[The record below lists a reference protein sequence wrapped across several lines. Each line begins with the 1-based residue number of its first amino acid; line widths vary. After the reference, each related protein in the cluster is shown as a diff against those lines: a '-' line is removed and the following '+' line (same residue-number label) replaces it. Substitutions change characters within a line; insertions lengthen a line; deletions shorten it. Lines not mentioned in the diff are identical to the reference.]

1 MAERSAEPQIYT
13 MKNTDSHSIHGFPSG
28 VPARKRRAYSG
39 AALGIALVTFL
50 TACDGKKTSSQKSDP
65 DAHQPQASLF
75 KVASNQLPRLRIVPV
90 RTATFLVS
98 IHTTGIVDWDADHT
112 TQAITQV
119 SGPVTRILA
128 DAGTVVK
135 ANDPLLYVA
144 STDAS
149 NAIVAY
155 RKARNDED
163 LARRVMQRSKELLD
177 HGAIATKDYEDTVS
191 AFNDAASDVQNSLQA
206 LRIFGLSQQDIDGAQ
221 QQGTPIRPEIA
232 LRSPI
237 SGTIVQKTVLPGQLV
252 QAGATTCFLI
262 SDTATV
268 WMLGHVF
275 DRDLPA
281 VHPGDPV
288 EVSNP
293 SFTRAF
299 HGEISHIDA
308 LVDPNTRTTLVRVV
322 TRNPNLLLKKDMYVD
337 AVIRTRTRK
346 NVLSVPVSAVLRDA
360 QNEPIVYVEA
370 QPGQFG
376 QRIVTIG
383 VQQDDQLEIL
393 SGLTEG
399 ENVVSEGSIFLQ
411 FASTY
416 Q

>member
-1 MAERSAEPQIYT
+1 MVVAFGIT
-13 MKNTDSHSIHGFPSG
+13 
-28 VPARKRRAYSG
+28 
-39 AALGIALVTFL
+39 IALSL
-50 TACDGKKTSSQKSDP
+50 TNCGEKKILQHKPDP
-65 DAHQPQASLF
+65 DENQPRASLF
-75 KVASNQLPRLRIVPV
+75 KVGSDQRARLHVVPAA
-90 RTATFLVS
+90 TATFLVS

-128 DAGTVVK
+128 DAGTPVK
-135 ANDPLLYVA
+135 ANDPLLFVS

-149 NAIVAY
+149 NAIAVY
-155 RKARNDED
+155 RKAKNDED
-163 LARRVMQRSKELLD
+163 LARRVMERSKALLD
-177 HGAIATKDYEDTVS
+177 HGAVAEKDYEDTVS
-191 AFNDAASDVQNSLQA
+191 AFNDAASDAQNSLQS
-206 LRIFGLSQQDIDGAQ
+206 LKIFGLSPQDIDSAQ
-221 QQGTPIRPEIA
+221 HQGSPIRPEIA

-237 SGTIVQKTVLPGQLV
+237 SGTVVQKTVLPGQLV

-262 SDTATV
+262 SDTSTV

-281 VHPGDPV
+281 VHLGDPV
-288 EVSNP
+288 DASNP
-293 SFTRAF
+293 SFTQVF
-299 HGEISHIDA
+299 HGQISYIDA

-322 TRNPNLLLKKDMYVD
+322 TRNPNHLLKKDMYVD
-337 AVIRTRTRK
+337 AVIHTQTRE
-346 NVLSVPVSAVLRDA
+346 NVLTVPVSAVLRDA

-370 QPGQFG
+370 QPDRFA

-383 VQQDDQLEIL
+383 VQQDSQVEIL
-393 SGLTEG
+393 SGLKEG

-411 FASTY
+411 FANTY

>member
-1 MAERSAEPQIYT
+1 VSDRERGA
-13 MKNTDSHSIHGFPSG
+13 SI
-28 VPARKRRAYSG
+28 
-39 AALGIALVTFL
+39 AAVLGIALVAFVTGC
-50 TACDGKKTSSQKSDP
+50 ANKTSSQKVDP

-75 KVASNQLPRLRIVPV
+75 SIASNQLARLRVVPAH
-90 RTATFLVS
+90 TATFSVS
-98 IHTTGIVDWDADHT
+98 IHTAANIDWDADHT
-112 TQAITQV
+112 TQAISQV
-119 SGPVTRILA
+119 SGPVTRILV

-135 ANDPLLYVA
+135 ANTPLLYVS

-149 NAIVAY
+149 NAIVVY
-155 RKARNDED
+155 RKAKNDED
-163 LARRVMQRSKELLD
+163 LARRVMERSKELLD

-191 AFNDAASDVQNSLQA
+191 VFNDAASDVQNSLQA
-206 LRIFGLSQQDIDGAQ
+206 LRIFGLSQPDIDDAQ
-221 QQGTPIRPEIA
+221 RQGMPVRPEIA

-237 SGTIVQKTVLPGQLV
+237 AGTVVQKTVLPGQLV

-268 WMLGHVF
+268 WLLAHVF
-275 DRDLPA
+275 DRDISA

-288 EVSNP
+288 EASNP
-293 SFTRAF
+293 SFKQTF
-299 HGEISHIDA
+299 HGVISHIDA

-322 TRNPNLLLKKDMYVD
+322 MKNPGLLLKKDMYVD
-337 AVIRTRTRK
+337 AVIHTSTR
-346 NVLSVPVSAVLRDA
+346 NHVLAVPVSAILRDA

-370 QPGQFG
+370 KPGRFA

-383 VQQDDQLEIL
+383 TQQDDEVEIL
-393 SGLTEG
+393 SGLTKG

>member
-1 MAERSAEPQIYT
+1 
-13 MKNTDSHSIHGFPSG
+13 
-28 VPARKRRAYSG
+28 VPAGKWRACI
-39 AALGIALVTFL
+39 AAAFGITLITLTGCGSKETF
-50 TACDGKKTSSQKSDP
+50 SQKSDP

-75 KVASNQLPRLRIVPV
+75 SVANNQLPRLRIMPAF
-90 RTATFLVS
+90 TATFPVS
-98 IHTTGIVDWDADHT
+98 IHTTGNIDWDADHT

-135 ANDPLLYVA
+135 ANDPLLYVS

-149 NAIVAY
+149 NAIVIY
-155 RKARNDED
+155 RKAKNDEA
-163 LARRVMQRSKELLD
+163 LARRVMERSKELLD

-191 AFNDAASDVQNSLQA
+191 SFNDAAADVQNSLQA
-206 LRIFGLSQQDIDGAQ
+206 LRIFGLSQRDIDDAQ
-221 QQGTPIRPEIA
+221 RQGTPVRPEIA

-237 SGTIVQKTVLPGQLV
+237 SGTVVQKTVLPGQLV

-262 SDTATV
+262 SDTSTV
-268 WMLGHVF
+268 WLLGHVF
-275 DRDLPA
+275 DRDIPA

-288 EVSNP
+288 EASNP
-293 SFTRAF
+293 SFKRAF
-299 HGEISHIDA
+299 YGVISHIDA

-322 TRNPNLLLKKDMYVD
+322 MKNPGLLLKKDMYVD
-337 AVIRTRTRK
+337 AVIHTRTRN
-346 NVLSVPVSAVLRDA
+346 NVLAVPVSAVLRDA

-370 QPGQFG
+370 QPGRFA

-383 VQQDDQLEIL
+383 VQQDADVEIL
-393 SGLTEG
+393 SGLTKG